1 MWVRFVLGLLMTVV
15 CLGIAGRRAFFL
27 YRVGQKFQPLEAER
41 RVDAGSA
48 VRAEVAEVAFQRKL
62 LRWTVPGV
70 AHFLVFWG
78 FMILLFTI
86 VEAFI
91 GLVKADF
98 QIPIVG
104 NFAWFGFIEDL
115 FALLCVLA
123 LVVFTILRIQQ
134 APKNLGRRSRFFG
147 SHIGPAW
154 FVLFMIFNVVW
165 TLLAY
170 RGASINAQE
179 LHDPANADKMG
190 FLHGAFASQWF
201 ASILPKTNVE
211 FWETFFL
218 LLSLAVLLGF
228 TVFVTYSKHM
238 HIFASIPNVAFARR
252 PRALGALEP
261 VFWQGKKID
270 FEDPGDDDVMGV
282 GKVEDFTW
290 KGLLDFATCTEC
302 GRCQS
307 QCPAW
312 NTDKPLSPKVL
323 IMGLRDHS
331 LAKAPYLLAAKNE
344 AGEVPEGGI
353 PEAAA
358 AEAAKPLVG
367 PQGDESAHVGEHG
380 ITGEGVIPFDM
391 LWSCTTCGACV
402 EQCPVDIEHV
412 DHIVDMRRYQV
423 LMEGAFPEE
432 AGIMLNNVEHAG
444 DPWGL
449 GRSKRLEWA
458 ESLDF
463 ELRVYEG
470 DKIPDD
476 VEYLYWVGCAGA
488 LDDTAKR
495 TARAVATLL
504 HEAGVEFM
512 VLGEAESCTG
522 DPARRMGHEF
532 LFQMLAMQN
541 VEVLNEAGAK
551 RIVVTCAHCYN
562 TLANEYPQVGGHYEV
577 VHHTTLLARLVADK
591 RLTPVQRVDAA
602 VTYHDPCY
610 LGRHNRIFAA
620 PREVL
625 GAIPGTQVQE
635 MPRNRE
641 KSFCCGAGG
650 ARMWMDENLG
660 ERINQNRA
668 DEALATKPDIVAA
681 ACPFCITMLSDG
693 VAQRQQEGTAATTV
707 AVTDVS
713 EVLLRSVRPDLVDSL
728 SASS

>member
-91 GLVKADF
+91 GLVKSDF

-201 ASILPKTNVE
+201 AAILPKTNVE

-218 LLSLAVLLGF
+218 LLSLGVLLGF

-470 DKIPDD
+470 DKIPHD